1 VGSGG
6 LIVAGLLARYGFGQV
21 EIWTALMVAA
31 ALLAGSDI
39 RMRDGL
45 DALNSIKELM
55 ADIGRPRDN
64 LYEVALWEDLLTVRG
79 DEAFYA
85 YMVDN
90 QAIVIP
96 ETIDAIRALT
106 GGERDAQA
114 SITRTNATLGIGATL
129 I

>member
-1 VGSGG
+1 MGDG
-6 LIVAGLLARYGFGQV
+6 L
-21 EIWTALMVAA
+21 TALNTV
-31 ALLAGSDI
+31 
-39 RMRDGL
+39 
-45 DALNSIKELM
+45 KELM
-55 ADIGRPRDN
+55 ADLGRPRDN
-64 LYEVALWEDLLTVRG
+64 LYEVALWEDLVAVRD

-106 GGERDAQA
+106 SREHDPNV
-114 SITRTNATLGIGATL
+114 SMTKTNTALGIGPKL